1 MSSSSVLESMR
12 ISAQVVSGS
21 TLNLPTDRVRLA
33 GFDRSDEYGR
43 STALTSAVT
52 LTMSAGLTGLRRRGA
67 RPMVLWR
74 YN

>member
-33 GFDRSDEYGR
+33 GFDRSDDHGR

-52 LTMSAGLTGLRRRGA
+52 LTMSGGLTGLGRRGA
-67 RPMVLWR
+67 QPMVSWR